1 MSNRGRHKKS
11 NQHLI
16 VKILGQ
22 SVANRMM
29 QCQKEQGNIPNLDV
43 FLRYPSE
50 GQRGGGFIWHDTKEG
65 HRYWNTLLCET
76 LAEHPLYKIWKVEH
90 GLQIIL

>member
-22 SVANRMM
+22 KIANRIM
-29 QCQKEQGNIPNLDV
+29 QCQKEQGNIPNLDI
-43 FLRYPSE
+43 FLRHPSE
-50 GQRGGGFIWHDTKEG
+50 GQRGGGFIWSNTKEG
-65 HRYWNTLLCET
+65 HSFWDTLLFDK
-76 LAEHPLYKIWKVEH
+76 LINHPLYKEWKNQKS
-90 GLQIIL
+90 L

>member
-16 VKILGQ
+16 AKILGQ
-22 SVANRMM
+22 RIADRMM

-43 FLRYPSE
+43 FLKQPSE
-50 GQRGGGFIWHDTKEG
+50 GSYGGGFIWDNTKEG
-65 HRYWNTLLCET
+65 HRYWDGLLLDTLKNHYLYQKWKI
-76 LAEHPLYKIWKVEH
+76 EHNYI
-90 GLQIIL
+90 

>member
-16 VKILGQ
+16 AKILGQ
-22 SVANRMM
+22 RIANRMM

-43 FLRYPSE
+43 FLRHPSE
-50 GQRGGGFIWHDTKEG
+50 GQCGGGFIWCNTKEG
-65 HRYWNTLLCET
+65 QEYWDTLLIGT
-76 LAEHPLYKIWKVEH
+76 LLHHPLYKSWKNEKKS
-90 GLQIIL
+90 

>member
-11 NQHLI
+11 KKHLI

-22 SVANRMM
+22 KIANRMM

-43 FLRYPSE
+43 FLRNPLE
-50 GQRGGGFIWHDTKEG
+50 GYRGGGFIWSNTREG
-65 HRYWNTLLCET
+65 HEYWDTLLADG
-76 LAEHPLYKIWKVEH
+76 LSNHYLYKKWKNDRC
-90 GLQIIL
+90 